1 MNSRWRFMP
10 TLLELSKVT
19 KDYGNNEVKAIALR
33 DISLSISKGE
43 FTAFAGS
50 SGSGKT
56 TLLNLIGGLDK
67 PTSGDVK
74 LEGISMA
81 DLSSRQLADL
91 RRQHMGFIFQ
101 TFNLLPVL
109 SGLENVE
116 YPLLR
121 LGLSSKEIKNRSSDA
136 LARVGLT
143 AVMNNRPNQMSGGQR
158 QRVAIARAMVHRPSL
173 ILADEPTANLD
184 KKTATDIIGLM
195 KELNRESGVTFI
207 FSTHDPMIMD
217 AAKRIL
223 HVSDGQIISDEKR
236 P

>member
-1 MNSRWRFMP
+1 MAA
-10 TLLELSKVT
+10 LLELSNVT
-19 KDYGNNEVKAIALR
+19 KDYGTGEVKSIAVK
-33 DISLSISKGE
+33 DVSLSISAGE

-67 PTSGDVK
+67 PSSGDVK
-74 LEGISMA
+74 LDGISMSQLA
-81 DLSSRQLADL
+81 SRDLADL
-91 RRQHMGFIFQ
+91 RRKRMGFIFQ

-121 LGLSSKEIKNRSSDA
+121 IGLSSKEIKQRATDA
-136 LARVGLT
+136 LNRVGLSK
-143 AVMNNRPNQMSGGQR
+143 VMHHRPNQMSGGQR

-184 KKTATDIIGLM
+184 KKTAADIIGLM
-195 KELNRESGVTFI
+195 KDLNRESAVTFV
-207 FSTHDPMIMD
+207 FSTHDPMIME

-223 HVSDGQIISDEKR
+223 SISDGQIINDEKR
-236 P
+236 S

>member
-1 MNSRWRFMP
+1 MA
-10 TLLELSKVT
+10 LLELSNVT
-19 KDYGNNEVKAIALR
+19 KDYGLNDVKAVAVR
-33 DISLSISKGE
+33 DVSLAINKGE

-56 TLLNLIGGLDK
+56 TLLNLIGGLDR

-74 LEGISMA
+74 IDGVSLTE
-81 DLSSRQLADL
+81 LSSRQLADL
-91 RRQHMGFIFQ
+91 RRRQMGFVFQ

-121 LGLSSKEIKNRSSDA
+121 LGLSSADVKKRAHEA
-136 LARVGLT
+136 LERVSL
-143 AVMNNRPNQMSGGQR
+143 ANVMHQRPNQMSGGQR
-158 QRVAIARAMVHRPSL
+158 QRVAIARAMVHRPNL

-184 KKTATDIIGLM
+184 KHTATDIIGLM
-195 KELNRESGVTFI
+195 KDLNRESGVTFV

-223 HVSDGQIISDEKR
+223 RVSDGSIVADEKR
-236 P
+236 A